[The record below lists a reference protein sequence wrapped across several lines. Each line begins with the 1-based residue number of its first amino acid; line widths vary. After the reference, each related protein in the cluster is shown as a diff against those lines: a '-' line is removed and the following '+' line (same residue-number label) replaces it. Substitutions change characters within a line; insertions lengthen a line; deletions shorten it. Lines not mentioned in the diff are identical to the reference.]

1 MALWQECMKKEK
13 EKFHKIC
20 LPCFTLWAL
29 WGTRRSSY
37 YYVLFLFISVESGKV
52 SPKKFHISRPPKSR
66 SFCRPVSPLIVINLF
81 DFIIPKSKISTI
93 KSTPILPRSKS
104 TLKRR
109 IIRMKVQC
117 TNVLISISRY
127 LCISKSTHVQGVTKN
142 ALSECCWSHSALAQS
157 PFAGTPYVWRLI
169 FWSFLTKIKQDQAP
183 QRHIDGKI

>member
-13 EKFHKIC
+13 KFHKIC

-52 SPKKFHISRPPKSR
+52 SPQKFHIPRPPKSR
-66 SFCRPVSPLIVINLF
+66 SFCRTVSPLIVINLF

-127 LCISKSTHVQGVTKN
+127 LCISKSTHVQGVT
-142 ALSECCWSHSALAQS
+142 LSGISLKMSLDCPPPSS
-157 PFAGTPYVWRLI
+157 PIAG
-169 FWSFLTKIKQDQAP
+169 
-183 QRHIDGKI
+183 

>member
-1 MALWQECMKKEK
+1 MYENGAMAGVYEERKK
-13 EKFHKIC
+13 KFHKIC

-52 SPKKFHISRPPKSR
+52 SPKKFHISRQPKSP
-66 SFCRPVSPLIVINLF
+66 SIVINLF

-169 FWSFLTKIKQDQAP
+169 FWSFLTKTKQDQAP
-183 QRHIDGKI
+183 PSHVNGKI